1 MKTHIQLLVV
11 TVAILLLHAFS
22 LQGQSFKLRSY
33 DITVQGTST
42 LHEWE
47 STIEKAEVKGS
58 YIVEKNSLTDVKDI
72 VVKIPVTSI
81 KSTKGKT
88 MDNKTYEAFNY
99 EKHPFI
105 VFTITKSEI
114 NEEKATIN
122 TKGILTMAGVSK
134 AIDLTAGYKLLPNG
148 ELKITGSRKL
158 LMSDFKMVPPTAMM
172 GTIKVGNEV
181 VITFD
186 LTLTT
191 SNTIL

>member
-1 MKTHIQLLVV
+1 MHNDMKTHIQLLVV

-99 EKHPFI
+99 EK
-105 VFTITKSEI
+105 
-114 NEEKATIN
+114 
-122 TKGILTMAGVSK
+122 
-134 AIDLTAGYKLLPNG
+134 
-148 ELKITGSRKL
+148 
-158 LMSDFKMVPPTAMM
+158 
-172 GTIKVGNEV
+172 
-181 VITFD
+181 
-186 LTLTT
+186 
-191 SNTIL
+191 